1 LYDELIVIFRMKFKI
16 GDRIVNKYG
25 KHGTVTGIAKRG
37 EEEFVK
43 VVYDQTPTEFL
54 VSPDFLQTE

>member
-1 LYDELIVIFRMKFKI
+1 MKFKM

-25 KHGTVTGIAKRG
+25 KHGTITGTVKRG

-54 VSPDFLQTE
+54 VSPDFLQSESEAG